1 MAEKVEILE
10 IETGNSEQTLKEL
23 KDQIKELRK
32 ELDGCTIG
40 SDKFKSTLDEL
51 SAAQD
56 KLKNATK
63 KSNEALEGSYDALV
77 AKMAEL
83 KKAWRETADE
93 AERADLGQQIADINS
108 QLKDMDA
115 SIGNYQRNVGNYA
128 SAFDNVT
135 LKIENGVAK
144 FDRFN
149 NVARS
154 IIGSFDLVEGGL
166 KAIGVE
172 SEEVNTLM
180 EGMQGA
186 MMLTNGLT
194 SVKEGVVAFNNMRT
208 AVQSATGAQTVLN
221 AVMAANPIG
230 AVVAGIAALA
240 AAITIVITKINK
252 TKDALK
258 ALDEYSNIVEADW
271 EDMLRS
277 QESELKILEIQ
288 GATEDELLEKRKAN
302 NLESQRFWKKRV
314 DELQA
319 DYDRAHG
326 KLKKK
331 LKEELDDAKEH
342 YKEMLSEEAQFEYDK
357 KIIDAQAEQD
367 RLDKWKEYQKRR
379 SDFEREQEIQRW
391 KEKEALEI
399 AAIEAVKAR
408 RKQEIEDTKA
418 DYKELLETL
427 RTSSMTEYELELDAA
442 ENTYY
447 QMLDVL
453 NKAQELGEISAE
465 EYSEKLLQIEQ
476 LYAEAIDAIDAKD
489 AEAIE
494 AQEERLKKLAE
505 TATDGANKVTWA
517 TMEMGDKINAI
528 AGLTG
533 TAFGQT
539 AQMLNT
545 LAQQQDKTSEEGFE
559 AAKKMSIGAAV
570 MSMLQG
576 IISSWTSAMSLPA
589 PISFITGGL
598 MSAFTA
604 TLGGIQIDQIKK
616 QTFQNAD
623 KGGSTKTPTPSIN
636 TAALMSNPINYTTEI
651 KGAQAEEVIPQRIY
665 VVESDITS
673 TQTKVKTVEEES
685 TF

>member
-10 IETGNSEQTLKEL
+10 IDTGNSEQTLREL

-32 ELDGCTIG
+32 ELDGCSIG
-40 SDKFKSTLDEL
+40 SDKFKSTLNEL

-83 KKAWRETADE
+83 KKAWRATADE

-128 SAFDNVT
+128 SAFDDVT

-149 NVARS
+149 GVARS

-258 ALDEYSNIVEADW
+258 ALNEYSNLVEADW

-399 AAIEAVKAR
+399 AAIEASRER
-408 RKQEIEDTKA
+408 RKQELENVKN

-427 RTSSMTEYELELDAA
+427 RTAHMSQQELEIEAA
-442 ENTYY
+442 ENQYL
-447 QMLDVL
+447 QMQETLQNVLD
-453 NKAQELGEISAE
+453 AGEISMDVFV
-465 EYSEKLLQIEQ
+465 EKLAEIEV
-476 LYAEAIDAIDAKD
+476 LFVEKIDAINAKFEEGTEKS
-489 AEAIE
+489 AEKIV
-494 AQEERLKKLAE
+494 K
-505 TATDGANKVTWA
+505 ATKKVTWA
-517 TMEMGDKINAI
+517 TMEMGDKINAV

-623 KGGSTKTPTPSIN
+623 KGGSAKTPTPSIN
-636 TAALMSNPINYTTEI
+636 TAALMSSPINYTTEV
-651 KGAQAEEVIPQRIY
+651 KGAQAEEVIPQRVY
-665 VVESDITS
+665 VVESDITT
-673 TQTKVKTVEEES
+673 TQNKVKTVEEES

>member
-32 ELDGCTIG
+32 ELEGCTIG

-51 SAAQD
+51 TTAQD

-77 AKMAEL
+77 TKMAEL
-83 KKAWRETADE
+83 KKAWKATADE

-115 SIGNYQRNVGNYA
+115 SIGNYQRNVGNYV

-149 NVARS
+149 GVARS

-258 ALDEYSNIVEADW
+258 ALDEYSNLVEADW

-302 NLESQRFWKKRV
+302 NLESQRFWKERV

-399 AAIEAVKAR
+399 AAIEASRER
-408 RKQEIEDTKA
+408 RKQELENVKN

-427 RTSSMTEYELELDAA
+427 RTAHMSQQELEIEAA
-442 ENTYY
+442 ENQYL
-447 QMLDVL
+447 QMQETLQNVLD
-453 NKAQELGEISAE
+453 AGEISMDVFV
-465 EYSEKLLQIEQ
+465 EKLAEIEV
-476 LYAEAIDAIDAKD
+476 LFAEKIDAINAKFEEGTEKS
-489 AEAIE
+489 AE
-494 AQEERLKKLAE
+494 KTVK
-505 TATDGANKVTWA
+505 ATKKVTWA
-517 TMEMGDKINAI
+517 TMEMGDKINAV

-623 KGGSTKTPTPSIN
+623 KGGSAKTPTPSIN
-636 TAALMSNPINYTTEI
+636 TAALMSSPINYTTEV
-651 KGAQAEEVIPQRIY
+651 KGAQAEEVIPQRVY
-665 VVESDITS
+665 VVESDITT
-673 TQTKVKTVEEES
+673 TQNKVKTVEEES

>member
-10 IETGNSEQTLKEL
+10 IETGNSEQTLKQL
-23 KDQIKELRK
+23 KDEIKELRK

-40 SDKFKSTLDEL
+40 SDKFKSTLNEL
-51 SAAQD
+51 TAAQD

-77 AKMAEL
+77 AKMSEL
-83 KKAWRETADE
+83 KKAWRATADE
-93 AERADLGQQIADINS
+93 AERADLGQQISDINN

-149 NVARS
+149 GVARS

-258 ALDEYSNIVEADW
+258 ALDEYSNLVEADW

-302 NLESQRFWKKRV
+302 NLESQRFWKERV

-399 AAIEAVKAR
+399 AAIEASRER
-408 RKQEIEDTKA
+408 RKQELENVKN

-427 RTSSMTEYELELDAA
+427 RTSHMSQQELEIEAA
-442 ENTYY
+442 ENQYL
-447 QMLDVL
+447 QMQETLQNVLD
-453 NKAQELGEISAE
+453 AGEISMDVFV
-465 EYSEKLLQIEQ
+465 EKLAEIEV
-476 LYAEAIDAIDAKD
+476 LFAEKIDAINAKFEEGTEKS
-489 AEAIE
+489 AE
-494 AQEERLKKLAE
+494 KTVK
-505 TATDGANKVTWA
+505 ATKKVTWA
-517 TMEMGDKINAI
+517 TMEMGDKINAV

-616 QTFQNAD
+616 QTFQNAGNSVS
-623 KGGSTKTPTPSIN
+623 KTNTPTPTIN
-636 TAALMSNPINYTTEI
+636 TAALLSSPINYTTEV
-651 KGAQAEEVIPQRIY
+651 KGAMAEEMIPQKVY